1 MNCGKK
7 IRVVIAMVVCFLEIG
22 ACWQSVASKPVMV
35 HYMPWFVAKPY
46 SGSWG
51 WHWTMNHFNPD
62 VTDGSGNRQI
72 ASWYYPLIGPY
83 DSADPVVL
91 EYHVLLMKLA
101 GIDGVIVD
109 WYGMDNYLD
118 YGINNQRTAA
128 LLKLTQRAG
137 LKFSL
142 CYEDRTIQQEITGGY
157 INATSAIAHAQQT
170 MLYAQTNYFNDS
182 SYLRRSNQ
190 PVLLNFGPQYFK
202 TNGQWTTI
210 FSVLAA
216 SNQPSFFTEDNRVT
230 GAAGAFDW
238 PPMYLSESSGGVLTM
253 SALNNYLTSFEQNGK
268 FWPAYVSSAFPR
280 FHDIYAQ
287 AGVGSSYGT
296 LDDNNGDT
304 FRSTLIRAF
313 TNTSA
318 VVQIVTWNDF
328 GEGTIV
334 EPTQQYGYRD
344 LGIVQDLRRQYLEPA
359 YTGQT
364 NDLTLATRLYNLRRQ
379 YATNSTVTAELDR
392 AFTNIVSG
400 NLSAARLQL
409 AGVESSQPAIY
420 DLASSNGFL
429 QFSIGGYVAGSGA
442 QVQTTSNLAMPLW
455 GTVFSFPGSTNLMR
469 FSTPIQ
475 TQGPPAFFKV
485 QTTP

>member
-1 MNCGKK
+1 MNFGKK
-7 IRVVIAMVVCFLEIG
+7 IRAAIWVTMLLQA
-22 ACWQSVASKPVMV
+22 ASSFTSAAATKPVMV

-51 WHWTMNHFNPD
+51 WHWTMNHYNPD
-62 VTDGSGNRQI
+62 ITDGTGNRQI

-83 DSADPVVL
+83 DSADPIVL

-109 WYGMDNYLD
+109 WYGMDNYVD
-118 YGINNQRTAA
+118 YGINNQRTLA
-128 LLKLTQRAG
+128 LMKLTQRAN

-142 CYEDRTIQQEITGGY
+142 CYEDRTIQQEINGGF
-157 INATSAIAHAQQT
+157 INSTSALAHAQQT
-170 MLYAQTNYFNDS
+170 MLYAQTNYFNDPG
-182 SYLRRSNQ
+182 YLRRSGL
-190 PVLLNFGPQYFK
+190 PLLLNFGPQYFK

-238 PPMYLSESSGGVLTM
+238 PPMWLSQSSGGVLTM
-253 SALNNYLTSFEQNGK
+253 SSLDSYLNSFEQNGK
-268 FWPAYVSSAFPR
+268 FWPAFVSSAFPR
-280 FHDIYAQ
+280 YHDIYAQ
-287 AGVGSSYGT
+287 AGVGASNGT

-304 FRSTLIRAF
+304 FRSTLRRAF
-313 TNTSA
+313 TNNSA

-344 LGIVQDLRRQYLEPA
+344 LGIIQDFRRQYLDPA
-359 YTGQT
+359 FPGQT
-364 NDLTLATRLYNLRRQ
+364 NDLSLATRLYNLRRQ
-379 YATNSTVTAELDR
+379 YAANGGVGAELDR
-392 AFTNIVSG
+392 IFTNIVSG
-400 NLSAARLQL
+400 NLPAARLQL
-409 AGVESSQPAIY
+409 TGLESNQPAIY
-420 DLASSNGFL
+420 DLAASNGLL
-429 QFSIGGYVAGSGA
+429 QFSIGGYVPGSGA

-455 GTVFSFPGSTNLMR
+455 GTAFAFPGGTNLMR